1 MARKAA
7 DKTIEQPVELAHAV
21 TDVLT
26 QTQNT
31 VSVLQA
37 AHSEG
42 RDLANQLLGQ
52 AQAMDA
58 IKQISQTIGVS
69 KLAYV
74 KEHKLYKE
82 LAGQRT
88 PNGLVLSGTWEEYC
102 GLLGFSDEKVNQ
114 DIANLK
120 AFGEEALECM
130 SSMGI
135 GLRDLRQYRRLP
147 EDEKSAL
154 IEAAKTGDKDVFLD
168 LAEEII
174 AKNAKKEEQLNL
186 ELDETKAQL
195 IAKDEVAASNAKR
208 ISELQEKSVL
218 LKKLPADQRAKKL
231 CSEIAAQQTGIDEEI
246 RTNFFNAL
254 QALVDHGGGD
264 HQAFINAQI
273 QMLDDAV
280 KLLRDEFG
288 GTGMAWEQ
296 EAE

>member
-7 DKTIEQPVELAHAV
+7 DKTIEQPVELAPAV

-174 AKNAKKEEQLNL
+174 AKNAKKEEQLTL
-186 ELDETKAQL
+186 ELDEAKAEL
-195 IAKDEVAASNAKR
+195 EAKDEVAASNQKR
-208 ISELQEKSVL
+208 INQLQEKAAL
-218 LKKLPADQRAKKL
+218 LKKLPPDEKAKQL

-254 QALVDHGGGD
+254 QALLDHGGGD

-296 EAE
+296 DAD